1 MGTIYQNSYTF
12 RLFQKH
18 PSFFDGVASLVDM
31 SKNASRYHHN
41 MSGQEADREALR
53 ADWYAIGAD
62 LWRAVRQHER
72 KRK

>member
-1 MGTIYQNSYTF
+1 MGTIYQSSHTF

-18 PSFFDGVASLVDM
+18 PSFLDGLASLVDM
-31 SKNASRYHHN
+31 SPNASRYHQN
-41 MSGQEADREALR
+41 KSGEEADSEALR

-62 LWRAVRQHER
+62 LWQAVRQYER